1 MLKRKYALKLTRRGL
16 SGLILIFFFGVIWMF
31 VLGIFVG
38 RKSVPVRFHIKDIK
52 KELASLKNSD
62 EKVEKPSEDT
72 VISEK
77 KEGLGFYE
85 DLKENESPKSPK
97 VKPPSDKQK
106 IIKKS
111 FHEKAATIN
120 TVKTEKEKKSETVK
134 SEKSFTIQVS
144 SVKDEATA
152 DRLVAEL
159 KKQGYSAYKTR
170 VNIPNLG
177 IWHRV
182 RIGHYRSKDKA
193 TPTIEGLKKKAFQP
207 ILLQE

>member
-1 MLKRKYALKLTRRGL
+1 M
-16 SGLILIFFFGVIWMF
+16 
-31 VLGIFVG
+31 LGIFVG

-72 VISEK
+72 VVSEK

-85 DLKENESPKSPK
+85 DLKENESTKSPK
-97 VKPPSDKQK
+97 VKPPNDKQK
-106 IIKKS
+106 TTKKT
-111 FHEKAATIN
+111 FHDKAATIN
-120 TVKTEKEKKSETVK
+120 TLKNEKEKQSKAVK
-134 SEKSFTIQVS
+134 SERSFTIQVS

-159 KKQGYSAYKTR
+159 KKQGYPAYKTR

-182 RIGHYRSKDKA
+182 RIGHYHSKDKA